1 MKDKGTAAPRLC
13 MGCKDVVRPRSHVGS
28 VSHPRLWD
36 VRRAQPELA
45 VNCSETLNFRS
56 LSSSA
61 LPQFYFFYALRCP
74 AVHPVLQVRLQYC
87 RAERDNPFPYP
98 AGNVNLNAPHGTVV
112 LPGCLGT
119 LLTHVQFAVEQ
130 DPQPLSVGLLSSVP
144 SPRLCTCMVAPSQVQ
159 NQALVL
165 IVLLVV
171 GACPVL

>member
-13 MGCKDVVRPRSHVGS
+13 MGCKDVMRPRSHVGS

-74 AVHPVLQVRLQYC
+74 AVHPVLQVSLQ
-87 RAERDNPFPYP
+87 
-98 AGNVNLNAPHGTVV
+98 
-112 LPGCLGT
+112 
-119 LLTHVQFAVEQ
+119 
-130 DPQPLSVGLLSSVP
+130 
-144 SPRLCTCMVAPSQVQ
+144 
-159 NQALVL
+159 
-165 IVLLVV
+165 
-171 GACPVL
+171 